1 MVDDDPITNMINTKI
16 IEKTFA
22 FSVTAFT
29 RPLEA
34 IQQLQQ
40 WCASGSG
47 EFPDLIFLDINMP
60 QMDGWEFL
68 EEFQKLPEHSLATC
82 SVIMLSSSIDRDD
95 FEKAKTFRVVRDFIS
110 KPLTVGI
117 LQTLVA
123 ATPGP

>member
-29 RPLEA
+29 RPFEA
-34 IQQLQQ
+34 VQQLQQ
-40 WCASGSG
+40 WSASGSG

-68 EEFQKLPEHSLATC
+68 KEFQKLPEPVLATC

-95 FEKAKTFRVVRDFIS
+95 IEKAKTFKVVRDFIS
-110 KPLTVGI
+110 KPLTADI
-117 LQTLVA
+117 LQMLVT
-123 ATPGP
+123 ATP

>member
-34 IQQLQQ
+34 VQQLQQ
-40 WCASGSG
+40 WSASGSG

-68 EEFQKLPEHSLATC
+68 AEFQKLPEPVLATC

-95 FEKAKTFRVVRDFIS
+95 FEKAKTFKVVRDFIS
-110 KPLTVGI
+110 KPLTVDI
-117 LQTLVA
+117 LQALVA